1 MSPDVVVVGGGIVGM
16 ACAWAALQQGLRVAV
31 IDRDPVCVGASIRN
45 FGFITV
51 TGQGSGDTWRRARR
65 SRDVWNDLA
74 PQAGIAVLHR
84 GLWVLAQRE
93 QARDVLQELC
103 ARAEGKDLQ
112 WLEAETLQ
120 QRAPQVVRPHL
131 LGALYSPHEIRI
143 ESRQAVEQLR
153 QWLASQGVHFH
164 MGLAVQQVQA
174 GQVRTAEGVFRAP
187 RIAVCPGPQLR
198 MLFPSVFERRRTRLC
213 QLQMLRIQPPAGFRL
228 PAAMMSDLSLV
239 RYRGYLE
246 MPSASRLA
254 ARFDQEAAAELAQ
267 GIHLIVVQSED
278 GSLVVG
284 DSHHYGPVLPPFASA
299 HIEKLIL
306 QEMQRMLMLDHY
318 EVLERWS
325 GLYPS
330 GEDDAF
336 IETVL
341 PGVQLISVTSG
352 TGMSTAFALAEDWVA
367 SWKNPL

>member
-16 ACAWAALQQGLRVAV
+16 ACAWAALQQGLRVVV

-45 FGFITV
+45 FGFVTV

-65 SRDVWNDLA
+65 SRDIWADLA
-74 PQAGIAVLHR
+74 PRAGIAVLHR

-93 QARDVLQELC
+93 EARDVLQELC
-103 ARAEGKDLQ
+103 AREQGKNLQ
-112 WLEAETLQ
+112 WLEPEALH
-120 QRAPQVVRPHL
+120 QRAPQVVRSHL

-143 ESRQAVEQLR
+143 EARHAVEQLR
-153 QWLASQGVHFH
+153 QWLASQGVLFH

-174 GQVRTAEGVFRAP
+174 GEVRTAEGVFRATN
-187 RIAVCPGPQLR
+187 IAVCPGPQLR

-213 QLQMLRIQPPAGFRL
+213 QLQMLRIQPPPGFRL
-228 PAAMMSDLSLV
+228 PAAMMSDLSLI
-239 RYRGYLE
+239 RYRGYRE
-246 MPSASRLA
+246 IPSIGRLA
-254 ARFDQEAAAELAQ
+254 ARLKQEAAAELAH

-284 DSHHYGPVLPPFASA
+284 DSHHYGSVLPPFASMDV
-299 HIEKLIL
+299 EKLIL
-306 QEMQRMLMLDHY
+306 QEMQRMLALDHY
-318 EVLERWS
+318 QVLERWT
-325 GLYPS
+325 GVYPS
-330 GEDDAF
+330 GDDDAF

-352 TGMSTAFALAEDWVA
+352 TGMSTAFALAEDWIN
-367 SWKNPL
+367 SWGNPL